1 MKRFLLMSAVLTC
14 LSLQVSAE
22 NKAKSVVFYDGVRL
36 RESSMIS
43 EKSSHGMNCENNKVD
58 YSIVCSYD
66 NYKRNHI
73 GRMEKEVGV
82 KLKYIKMESIYLTN

>member
-14 LSLQVSAE
+14 LSLQVRAE
-22 NKAKSVVFYDGVRL
+22 SKAKSVIFYDGVCL
-36 RESSMIS
+36 SESSMIS
-43 EKSSHGMNCENNKVD
+43 EKSSHGINYENNKVD

-82 KLKYIKMESIYLTN
+82 KSKHIKMKGI